1 MNFQIPRA
9 GLAASVQQA
18 YGRKVMR
25 VGPMPIH
32 AADKL
37 LRILE
42 KNSLEGEI
50 LSSGEII
57 DNKNDVTNHP
67 RIESPAD
74 LVYVEFDDSALELL
88 RPDLIRLALIDE
100 SVSTGDELDGEEW
113 VCPQCGKIFDHQG
126 KCSIHDL
133 TLVSF
138 EEYAAAKKAK
148 SSALDPVSMVIITA
162 IVIGVL
168 YMMSR

>member
-1 MNFQIPRA
+1 
-9 GLAASVQQA
+9 
-18 YGRKVMR
+18 MR

-50 LSSGEII
+50 LATGEVIE
-57 DNKNDVTNHP
+57 NKNEVSAHP

-74 LVYVEFDDSALELL
+74 LVFVEFDDSALDLL

-100 SVSTGDELDGEEW
+100 SVSTGDELDGEDW
-113 VCPQCGKIFDHQG
+113 MCPQCGKVFEHQG
-126 KCSIHDL
+126 KCPTHDL
-133 TLVSF
+133 QLVTF
-138 EEYAAAKKAK
+138 EDYAAAKKTK
-148 SSALDPVSMVIITA
+148 SNTLDPVSMIVIAA
-162 IVIGVL
+162 IVIGVI

>member
-1 MNFQIPRA
+1 MLLQHGA
-9 GLAASVQQA
+9 QAASVQQA
-18 YGRKVMR
+18 YGRKAMR

-50 LSSGEII
+50 LATGEII
-57 DNKNDVTNHP
+57 ENKNEVTSHP
-67 RIESPAD
+67 RIESPKD
-74 LVYVEFDDSALELL
+74 LVFVEFEDSALELL

-113 VCPQCGKIFDHQG
+113 VCPQCGKVFDHQG
-126 KCSIHDL
+126 KCPAHDRV
-133 TLVSF
+133 LVTF
-138 EEYAAAKKAK
+138 EAYAAEKKAK
-148 SSALDPVSMVIITA
+148 SNALDPVSMIVITA
-162 IVIGVL
+162 IVIGVI